1 LVLKVVVDVEPR
13 RERIPDPSARQK
25 KKKNRFFFFSSK
37 KSIFVAFL
45 RVVARVCVAHAV
57 VHQARVGGVR
67 ERRTRDLRRS
77 EQQQTQMKHSF
88 SSLLFESKLCGSM

>member
-1 LVLKVVVDVEPR
+1 VLKVVVDVEPR

-25 KKKNRFFFFSSK
+25 KKKNRFFSSK

-88 SSLLFESKLCGSM
+88 SSLLFESKLRLDDKY